1 MKRAF
6 AALRWTVVPALVAA
20 ALLVTGIACG
30 AADAVFQNRY
40 VTFRYPASWH
50 VREWTPAG
58 GELRFAVWLSNL
70 KLPPA
75 CVRSGSSTRCS
86 TPLRRLPPRAVFVT
100 WDLSMPQ
107 GSSGR
112 AVPLSVARPG
122 ACRSLAADE
131 TISIGFTGGMF
142 VYACI
147 RSPGVATAEQ
157 QVRAMLASAQVT
169 HG

>member
-6 AALRWTVVPALVAA
+6 GALRWTVVPALVAA

-30 AADAVFQNRY
+30 ASGAVFHNRY
-40 VTFRYPASWH
+40 VMFRYPGGWH
-50 VREWTPAG
+50 VRQWAPG
-58 GELRFAVWLSNL
+58 YGELRFAVWLSNL

-86 TPLRRLPPRAVFVT
+86 TPLRHLPPRSVFVT
-100 WDLSMPQ
+100 WDLSKPP

-122 ACRSLAADE
+122 ACRSLGADE

-147 RSPGVATAEQ
+147 RGPGVATAEQ
-157 QVRAMLASAQVT
+157 AVRAMLASAQVT